1 MCVCEG
7 KKSACGVCAKCMCSV
22 YVRVKGEHTEV
33 CVRVQGKK
41 STQEKSR
48 EHRRECRVC
57 AASSCERMS
66 EEEEKRERE
75 RTENEKEERALKNC
89 LSACTQKGVC
99 VCLLC
104 TFQISLHPVEHSD
117 PVLRLDPDRLMVV
130 L

>member
-1 MCVCEG
+1 MCM
-7 KKSACGVCAKCMCSV
+7 SI
-22 YVRVKGEHTEV
+22 
-33 CVRVQGKK
+33 RVQEKRRA
-41 STQEKSR
+41 QEKSR